1 MLLFVTNGKQKGIFD
16 MLPTYTC
23 GNITFEIMEDDE
35 LSMEVKQQ
43 TSNIFLYVLF
53 VSTYS

>member
-1 MLLFVTNGKQKGIFD
+1 MLLFVTNGKQKGRFD

-43 TSNIFLYVLF
+43 TSNIFMYVLF